1 TLQVILLLLLLLEL
15 SLYLFQGFVRFPWC
29 TSHRYYIIDEFKNW
43 TEAQD
48 YCRKYYND
56 LATFDNE
63 EEHDQVVQT
72 LTSEGYTG
80 GVWIGLYD
88 DHIWKWSDQSSSE
101 FRAWMFSEPN
111 NFGGTEFCAQLYM
124 PDGQWGDKSCSL
136 KLRFVCGTGKKASLF
151 AGVCVILE

>member
-1 TLQVILLLLLLLEL
+1 MRTFTDFGMMISVETLFLSCAIMVIEYPQRIQLL
-15 SLYLFQGFVRFPWC
+15 YH
-29 TSHRYYIIDEFKNW
+29 T
-43 TEAQD
+43 
-48 YCRKYYND
+48 D
-56 LATFDNE
+56 LATIENQDENAKLK
-63 EEHDQVVQT
+63 QLLIINNVVKA
-72 LTSEGYTG
+72 YM
-80 GVWIGLYD
+80 GLYRD
-88 DHIWKWSDQSSSE
+88 TWKWSDQSSSE